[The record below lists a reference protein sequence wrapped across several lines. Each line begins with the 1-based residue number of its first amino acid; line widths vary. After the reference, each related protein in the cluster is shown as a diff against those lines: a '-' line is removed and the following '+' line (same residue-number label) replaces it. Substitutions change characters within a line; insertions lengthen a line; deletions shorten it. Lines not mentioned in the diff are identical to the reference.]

1 MRPLGAAL
9 LLILAGC
16 APPGPAAEAR
26 MQADAAQGELAAR
39 PGIPTRRSA
48 DTGLRRIGSGARAAY
63 LYVPKSYRADK
74 PAPFIVMLHGAGG
87 SGQHGID
94 LVTRHADR
102 LGLIVLAPSSRAQS
116 WDMISNRSYG
126 GDVAPLDAALAE
138 VFAQYAVDPE
148 RVAVGGF
155 SDGASYALSIGI
167 INGSLFRR
175 IIAFSP
181 GFMKPTRTDGR
192 PAIFISH
199 GVRDQV
205 LPIDNCSRRLVPAL
219 RKSGYEVDYVEFQGG
234 HAVPEGLAKRAYEE
248 LVAT

>member
-1 MRPLGAAL
+1 MRLPAAVL
-9 LLILAGC
+9 LLLASC
-16 APPGPAAEAR
+16 APPGPAAEIR
-26 MQADAAQGELAAR
+26 MQVDAARGELASR
-39 PGIPTRRSA
+39 PGIPVTPSA
-48 DTGLRRIGSGARAAY
+48 ETGLRGIGTGARAAY
-63 LYVPKSYRADK
+63 LYVPKSYRAEK

-126 GDVAPLDAALAE
+126 ADVGPLDAALAD
-138 VFAQYAVDPE
+138 VFNQYAVDPE

-155 SDGASYALSIGI
+155 SDGASYALLLGL

-181 GFMKPTRTDGR
+181 GFMKPTRAEGR

-199 GVRDQV
+199 GLRDQV
-205 LPIDNCSRRLVPAL
+205 LPIDVCSRRLVPVL
-219 RKSGYEVDYVEFQGG
+219 KEGGYQVDYIEFQGG
-234 HAVPEGLAKRAYEE
+234 HTVPEDLARRAYGA
-248 LVAT
+248 LVGS

>member
-1 MRPLGAAL
+1 MRRLVPVL
-9 LLILAGC
+9 LLMLAGC
-16 APPGPAAEAR
+16 APPGPADVR
-26 MQADAAQGELAAR
+26 MEADAAQGELGAR
-39 PGIPTRRSA
+39 AGHPANPSTE
-48 DTGLRRIGSGARAAY
+48 TGLRRIGTGARAAY

-126 GDVAPLDAALAE
+126 ADVGPLDAALAD
-138 VFAQYAVDPE
+138 VFNQYAVDPE

-155 SDGASYALSIGI
+155 SDGASYALSLGL
-167 INGSLFRR
+167 INGDLFRR

-181 GFMKPTRTDGR
+181 GFMKPMRAEGR

-205 LPIDNCSRRLVPAL
+205 LPIDICSRRLVPAL
-219 RKSGYEVDYVEFQGG
+219 RKGGYEVDYVEFQGG
-234 HAVPEGLAKRAYEE
+234 HTVPGDLARRAYEA
-248 LVAT
+248 LVGT